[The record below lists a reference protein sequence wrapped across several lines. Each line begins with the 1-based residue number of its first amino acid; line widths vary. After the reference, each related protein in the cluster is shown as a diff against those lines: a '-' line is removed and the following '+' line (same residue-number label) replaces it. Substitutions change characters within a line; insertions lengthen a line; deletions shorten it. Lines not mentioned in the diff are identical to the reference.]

1 MTAYN
6 NVQRFAVSLVAALFT
21 AALAVSAAVPLVPVA

>member
-6 NVQRFAVSLVAALFT
+6 NAQRFAVSLVAALFT